1 MSPRH
6 FSIPDSNKIYK
17 IFATR
22 LPARS
27 SPRGDLVRLGTGKE
41 APITAATID
50 VHVELDDVYLEFF
63 AVVESL
69 EYVVVSLREWVSQV
83 VATGYQHDPYR
94 SHFSSSV
101 RGPLTRYFLALV
113 PSSTARPV
121 SSYMA
126 TVSQLPQLGGGASRI
141 A

>member
-1 MSPRH
+1 ML
-6 FSIPDSNKIYK
+6 DSNKVCK

-22 LPARS
+22 LPARP

-41 APITAATID
+41 APSTATTID
-50 VHVELDDVYLEFF
+50 VHVEPDDVYLEFF
-63 AVVESL
+63 AVVESF

-83 VATGYQHDPYR
+83 VVTGYQQDSYR

-101 RGPLTRYFLALV
+101 SGPLMRYFFALV
-113 PSSTARPV
+113 ASSTARPV

-126 TVSQLPQLGGGASRI
+126 TVSQLPQLGSR
-141 A
+141 ALNM